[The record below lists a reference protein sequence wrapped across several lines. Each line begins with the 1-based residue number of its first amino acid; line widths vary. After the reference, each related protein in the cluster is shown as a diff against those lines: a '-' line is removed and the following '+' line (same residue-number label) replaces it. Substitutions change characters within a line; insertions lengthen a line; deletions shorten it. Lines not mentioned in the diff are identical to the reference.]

1 MRYADIIRTINGILK
16 SKYPTI
22 TRYGRD
28 TVDKA
33 VPPYFFVSCTP
44 SGEEHESR
52 NNLRKACTI
61 RITYVQKV
69 PDQADNLEKIDTIHD
84 ALGVSLE
91 IPSAGRYLHVYDYS
105 CDYVGGS
112 NNILQINF
120 VLRWLDSTQ
129 GDFDGSKLAGGSD
142 SSGGTGEGYGM
153 MEYVDINMEDKNG
166 KT

>member
-1 MRYADIIRTINGILK
+1 M
-16 SKYPTI
+16 
-22 TRYGRD
+22 
-28 TVDKA
+28 
-33 VPPYFFVSCTP
+33 
-44 SGEEHESR
+44 
-52 NNLRKACTI
+52 I

-129 GDFDGSKLAGGSD
+129 GDYDGSKLAGESD
-142 SSGGTGEGYGM
+142 SSGGAGEGYGM